1 MRQLKWWIRRR
12 YKESLHRS
20 VSIPPIGARFSYMN
34 ETWIAI
40 GWATKPDVDYVWSRQ
55 EGAAFVIG
63 QNLTRRLPPYQI
75 APVDQIQAFH
85 RRSWNSLFDF
95 GALVSVLRVWAARR
109 MPRSMRF
116 EYEWPDYVR
125 VSEGQRA
132 NSNVGHR
139 VRVVGGQLELY

>member
-1 MRQLKWWIRRR
+1 
-12 YKESLHRS
+12 
-20 VSIPPIGARFSYMN
+20 MN

>member
-1 MRQLKWWIRRR
+1 
-12 YKESLHRS
+12 
-20 VSIPPIGARFSYMN
+20 MN

-40 GWATKPDVDYVWSRQ
+40 GWANKPGVDYVWSRQ
-55 EGAAFVIG
+55 EEAAFVIG

-75 APVDQIQAFH
+75 ASIDQIQPFH

-95 GALVSVLRVWAARR
+95 GALVSVLHVWAARL
-109 MPRSMRF
+109 MPGERPF

-132 NSNVGHR
+132 NTNVGYR